1 MHTLFLSSIYCVTQ
15 FLCLGVLSAGL
26 ASTYPT
32 SFTYAA
38 QYVQLTGNIAGN
50 LSLGASLGSMILP
63 ALAGK
68 MMETS
73 PKDSCSSR
81 IFIVDVHFSQEK
93 RRCKECYFVQI
104 LNWSWVEILIMKEVT
119 ILLLIVLSWTSGLLW
134 MFFLQKTV
142 FLVNRTSSFK
152 W

>member
-1 MHTLFLSSIYCVTQ
+1 MNLFLTALK
-15 FLCLGVLSAGL
+15 LCFAYSLYDINFISAVIHFIIKFILGVLSAGL

-73 PKDSCSSR
+73 PKDPCS
-81 IFIVDVHFSQEK
+81 
-93 RRCKECYFVQI
+93 I
-104 LNWSWVEILIMKEVT
+104 LYSKST
-119 ILLLIVLSWTSGLLW
+119 AS
-134 MFFLQKTV
+134 
-142 FLVNRTSSFK
+142 
-152 W
+152 